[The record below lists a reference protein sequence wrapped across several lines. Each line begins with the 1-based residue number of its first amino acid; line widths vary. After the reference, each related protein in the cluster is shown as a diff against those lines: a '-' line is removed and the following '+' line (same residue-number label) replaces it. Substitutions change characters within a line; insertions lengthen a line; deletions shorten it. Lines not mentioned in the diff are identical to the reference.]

1 MESHKQLFTRWLK
14 DISPKERRSYNFK
27 TWRSDQ
33 DLLQCEVCHQWGDLG
48 GEVVFFGD
56 TNISACCDCTVAV
69 WGWAGKDG
77 MALGVEC
84 PKGREVE
91 FLTAQAR
98 SFGETGKV
106 WSWGYEGQKGIEI
119 CKREEA

>member
-1 MESHKQLFTRWLK
+1 MESHKQLFTRW
-14 DISPKERRSYNFK
+14 SKEVRGERKAYGFK

-33 DLLQCEVCHQWGDLG
+33 DLLQCEVCHQWGSLG
-48 GEVVFFGD
+48 EEVTYFGD
-56 TNISACCDCTVAV
+56 TMISACGDCTVSV

-77 MALGVEC
+77 MALAVEC

-106 WSWGYEGQKGIEI
+106 WEWGYEGKTI